1 MVNWMSMSQKP
12 LYCVVQA
19 LDSEYVPI
27 ELNGWDG
34 MHVVTG
40 FGKVNAAINLMVALQ
55 DARPHCVINIGTAGS
70 CRHQVGDIV
79 VCDRFVDRDLI
90 KLKALDAVYL
100 LDDTYHRGFFQSL
113 FAFSHYGVCSTGDQ
127 FVTEPQGDADVFDM
141 EAFAYSRVCR
151 LLNIPFVS
159 VKYVTDK
166 IGENSVKVWADKLAD
181 ARAGLSQFFISVQR
195 QDSNVMAIR

>member
-1 MVNWMSMSQKP
+1 MNQKP

-19 LDSEYVPI
+19 LDSEYVPL
-27 ELNGWDG
+27 ELKGWDG
-34 MHVVTG
+34 RHVVTG

-55 DARPHCVINIGTAGS
+55 NARPHFVINIGTAGS
-70 CRHQVGDIV
+70 CHHPVGEIV
-79 VCDRFVDRDLI
+79 VCDQFVDRDLI
-90 KLKALDAVYL
+90 KLKALEAVYA
-100 LDDTYHRGFFQSL
+100 LDDRHHRDFFQTL
-113 FAFSHYGVCSTGDQ
+113 FAFSYFGVCSTGDQ
-127 FVTEPQGDADVFDM
+127 FVIEPQGDEDVFDM

-181 ARAGLSQFFISVQR
+181 ARLGLSQFFASAIR
-195 QDSNVMAIR
+195 QDSGFMATR